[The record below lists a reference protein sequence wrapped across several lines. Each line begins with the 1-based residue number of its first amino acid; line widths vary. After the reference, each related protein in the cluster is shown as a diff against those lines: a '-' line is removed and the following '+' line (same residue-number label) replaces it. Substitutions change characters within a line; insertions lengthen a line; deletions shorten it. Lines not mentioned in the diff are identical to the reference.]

1 MKTLKQL
8 LESQGSGYP
17 DTLNLET
24 RIKVFGYLD
33 SKFSTLTL
41 QDGLSKDCQG
51 GHNLKATVVRNWSVY
66 CSIKNPQKPTSHDRI
81 GITTGPYNG
90 LLVLD
95 CDDETTFEA
104 WLTTQGYT
112 LPKTLTVGTG
122 KGKHYYYRYPKD
134 GKSYRN
140 RSFKK
145 RGYDI
150 RGDGGYV
157 LSIGSLH
164 PDTGK
169 PYVVLEWNEIA
180 DAPAWLLEQALTG
193 NQPEQPMDTLS
204 VATMPIQTDNPLLV
218 SPKVG
223 ERSEHSISLMEG
235 LVRSG
240 LSDDQIKEIFWTTPA
255 GEKAHEKGEAWFYGE
270 LGRAKAFVAATS
282 KPESKKKVNVIE
294 ELLKIVNNIEYFKYN
309 NSFIYAKIK

>member
-1 MKTLKQL
+1 MKHLKLL
-8 LESQGSGYP
+8 LESEGSGYP
-17 DTLNLET
+17 DALSLDT
-24 RIKVFGYLD
+24 RIKVFEYLD

-41 QDGLSKDCQG
+41 QDGSSKSSQD
-51 GHNLKATVVRNWSVY
+51 GHNLKATVVRDWTTY
-66 CSIKNPQKPTSHDRI
+66 CVIKNPQKPTSRDRI
-81 GITTGPYNG
+81 GITTGPCNG

-95 CDDETTFEA
+95 VDDEAIFEA
-104 WLTTQGYT
+104 WRATQGYT
-112 LPKTLTVGTG
+112 LPKTLTVETG
-122 KGKHYYYRYPKD
+122 KGKHFYYRYPKD
-134 GKSYRN
+134 EKDYRN

-150 RGDGGYV
+150 RGNGGYV

-180 DAPAWLLEQALTG
+180 DAPAWLLEQALIG
-193 NQPEQPMDTLS
+193 NQVAQPMTLS
-204 VATMPIQTDNPLLV
+204 TPPMATTDNPLLV
-218 SPKVG
+218 SPQVG

-255 GEKAHEKGEAWFYGE
+255 GEKAREKGEAWFYGE

-282 KPESKKKVNVIE
+282 KPESKKKVNVTE